1 MGKVTLDTGGVV
13 PGLTVND
20 IERSMRFYVD
30 GLGFEV
36 SSRNERDGKLQWVML
51 KAGQGELGLGQDD
64 FAKGKNRV
72 KGVGLRFWITTKQDL
87 RALAAQAKA
96 AGITLDQDVH
106 ATPWGPEAFE
116 LTDPDG
122 FKLTISAPR

>member
-1 MGKVTLDTGGVV
+1 MGKMTLETGGVT

-20 IERSMRFYVD
+20 LERSMRFYVD

-36 SSRNERDGKLQWVML
+36 ASRNERDGKLQWVML
-51 KAGQGELGLGQDD
+51 KAGQGEFGLGQDD
-64 FAKGKNRV
+64 FAKGKDRV

-106 ATPWGPEAFE
+106 AMAWGPEAFE